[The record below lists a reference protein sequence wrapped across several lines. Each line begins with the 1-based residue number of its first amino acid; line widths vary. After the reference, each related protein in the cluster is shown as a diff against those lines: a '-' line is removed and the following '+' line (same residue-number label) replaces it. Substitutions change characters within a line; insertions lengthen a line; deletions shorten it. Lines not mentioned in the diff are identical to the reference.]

1 MDRPAIPA
9 EILRAVLVE
18 AGHRCA
24 IPTCKYPTTEIHH
37 IVPWE
42 KCESHDFDNLIA
54 LCPNC
59 HNRADSGEIDRKAL
73 RLYKSH
79 LSAAIGTDIEKTKI
93 VDDQVKTISE
103 VQTGR
108 PGYEFE
114 FEYPVFSEATLEP
127 VSCALKSW
135 GNDLLHRYRS
145 SHTLDEPYEPE
156 LLGGPNTTSASFE
169 VIRNDSLALSIK
181 YRVIY
186 YGSGAAHSNGYS
198 VTKTF
203 MKNPLFLVP
212 LKQFFSPEADHLA
225 ILSQLS
231 REYFLADGNR
241 DEQWV
246 IRGTEPEERKFKA
259 FNVTDSGLLLTFDEY
274 QVDCYAAGPQ
284 VIEIPASRLEAALN
298 RRLPRLWKQTVF

>member
-9 EILRAVLVE
+9 EIRRAVLVE

-24 IPTCKYPTTEIHH
+24 IPTCKHPTVDVHH

-42 KCESHDFDNLIA
+42 TRQSHDFDNLIA

-59 HNRADSGEIDRKAL
+59 HSRADSGEIDRKAL
-73 RLYKSH
+73 RLYKSR
-79 LSAAIGTDIEKTKI
+79 LSAAIGIDIEKARI

-135 GNDLLHRYRS
+135 GNDLLHKYRS
-145 SHTLDEPYEPE
+145 SHALDEPYEFE

-169 VIRNDSLALSIK
+169 VVRNDSLVLSIK

-203 MKNPLFLVP
+203 MKNPLFLLP
-212 LKQFFSPEADHLA
+212 LKQFFSPEANHLA
-225 ILSQLS
+225 VLSQLS
-231 REYFLADGNR
+231 REYFRADGKR

-246 IRGTEPEERKFKA
+246 TRGTEPEERKFKA

-298 RRLPRLWKQTVF
+298 RRLPRLWKQMVF